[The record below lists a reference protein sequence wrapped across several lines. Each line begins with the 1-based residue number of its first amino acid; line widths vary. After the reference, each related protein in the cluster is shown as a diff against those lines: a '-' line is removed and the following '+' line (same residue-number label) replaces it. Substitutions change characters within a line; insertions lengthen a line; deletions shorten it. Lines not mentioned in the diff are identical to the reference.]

1 MRSVYDFAVGQ
12 KSNRL
17 LFGKAYTLPFLY
29 SLLLGI
35 AFSSADSRADITAA
49 KFWIDS
55 EFRDSTLSRAEQ
67 LEEMGWFIGAAK
79 PFTRMEVRVVSERID
94 THWYEA
100 NVLAKAFEDITGI
113 KVVHE
118 ITAEDDIIKKLT
130 AQSDMGYS
138 IYDAYISDSD
148 LIGTHFRSG
157 EVVALDDFMVN
168 EGKAVTLPSLDLQ
181 DFIGLSFTTGPD
193 GKLYQLP
200 DQQFANLYWYRQDW
214 FSRADLRADFKEL
227 YGYELDVPVNWSAYE
242 DIAEFFTVHVKEIDG
257 QRVYGHMDYGKVEPS
272 LGWRFSDAWLSMAG
286 VGDKGIPNGL
296 PVDEWGIRV
305 EECRPVGA
313 SIARGGALNSPA
325 AVYAT
330 RKYVEW
336 LDKYAPPEAKAMNF
350 SEAGA
355 VPGQGRIAQQIFWYT
370 AFTAALVDPQLPVT
384 NADGTPKWRMAP
396 SPRGPYW
403 QKGMKLGYQDVGAWT
418 FFKSTP
424 LERRKAAWLYAQF
437 VVSKTVSL
445 RKMQVGLTPIRLS
458 DINAHQLSEVSH
470 RYGGLIEFYRSLART
485 AWTPTGTNVPNYPAL
500 SDLWWKNIGSAV
512 TGDISPEQAVNR
524 IALQMDERLS
534 HLAEQGDGGCTP
546 RLNAIVDPD
555 QWLRQP
561 GAPKPKLANE
571 KPLGKTMPYEEALSI
586 WN

>member
-1 MRSVYDFAVGQ
+1 MPSVHAYASDEITNNLLFSQVMKLLLLLCITFSSVYSQ
-12 KSNRL
+12 
-17 LFGKAYTLPFLY
+17 
-29 SLLLGI
+29 
-35 AFSSADSRADITAA
+35 ADITAA
-49 KFWIDS
+49 EHWIDS

-67 LEEMGWFIGAAK
+67 VKEMAWFVRAAE
-79 PFTRMEVRVVSERID
+79 PYTRMTVRVASERID

-118 ITAEDDIIKKLT
+118 ITAEDDLIKKLST
-130 AQSDMGYS
+130 QSDMDYS

-157 EVVALDDFMVN
+157 DIVALDDFMAS
-168 EGKAVTLPSLDLQ
+168 EGKAVTLPSLDLD
-181 DFIGLSFTTGPD
+181 DFIGLSFTTGSD

-214 FSRADLRADFKEL
+214 FSRDDLRKRFKGL
-227 YGYELDVPVNWSAYE
+227 YGYELNVPINWSAYE
-242 DIAEFFTVHVKEIDG
+242 DIAEFFTLHVKEIDG
-257 QRVYGHMDYGKVEPS
+257 QKVYGHMDYGKVEPS

-286 VGDKGIPNGL
+286 VGDQGLPNGQ

-305 EECRPVGA
+305 EDCRPVGA
-313 SIARGGALNSPA
+313 SVARGGALNSPA

-336 LDKYAPPEAKAMNF
+336 LDKSAPPEANSMNF

-355 VPGQGRIAQQIFWYT
+355 VAGQGRIAQQIFWYT
-370 AFTAALVDPQLPVT
+370 AFTSALVDPQLPVN
-384 NADGTPKWRMAP
+384 NADGSPKWRMAP

-403 QKGMKLGYQDVGAWT
+403 EKGMKLGYQDVGAWT

-424 LERRKAAWLYAQF
+424 LNRRKAAWLYAQF

-445 RKMQVGLTPIRLS
+445 RKTQVGLTPIRLS
-458 DINAHQLSEVSH
+458 DINSPQLTEVSH
-470 RYGGLIEFYRSLART
+470 RYGGLIEFYRSSARNY
-485 AWTPTGTNVPNYPAL
+485 WTPTGINVPDYPGL
-500 SDLWWKNIGSAV
+500 SDLWWKNIGSVV
-512 TGDISPEQAVNR
+512 TGQISSEQAVNQ
-524 IALQMDERLS
+524 IALEMDERLNNLVGPGRCS
-534 HLAEQGDGGCTP
+534 P
-546 RLNAIVDPD
+546 RLNPLGDPNE
-555 QWLRQP
+555 WLRKP

-571 KPLGKTMPYEEALSI
+571 KPRGKTLPYQESLSI